1 MADISADPY
10 GWSTTEGSNS
20 PAGSVNVGPGLDDNL
35 RAIQAGV
42 KTLRTRLSSVS
53 GTNTITASIANV
65 AAYAAGQQFSFTPAS
80 DNSGATTIN
89 INSLGAKNIFA
100 NGVALAGGELRS
112 GIPVVVEY
120 DGTQFNILGL
130 SPAVP
135 LYGGIGKNAII
146 GGDFST
152 NPWQRGTSFSSVAA
166 NAYTADRWIYGKTGA
181 MVHDIS
187 KAADAPTVA
196 QAGRLTNHCLL
207 VDCTTVDSSIA
218 AGDFCYVGQF
228 IEGYNFLPLA
238 QRTMTLSFWHKHTK
252 TGTYCVAVKN
262 SGTDRTYVAEY
273 TQDTTDT
280 WERAT
285 VTITA
290 SPSAGTWDYTTGIG
304 LYVLFPLVCGVT
316 FQTTASAWQT
326 GNFIGTANQ
335 VNACDSTSNNFK
347 LALVQLEAGSVA
359 TEFEARQVQVERMLC
374 ERYLPAFQSQ
384 SGSAIIAAGGGGLC
398 FSTTEA
404 VIQVPLRVS
413 PRIPPTGVTVSN
425 ATHFG
430 VYSSAL
436 AAVALS
442 ALTFGSASDRMV
454 NLAATVAAGLTAG
467 DSTALLSS
475 STSAQLLFTGCEL

>member
-152 NPWQRGTSFSSVAA
+152 ARWCMTSARRPMRRLLPKQGGSRTIACWWTARRLIPVSLPETFATSGSSSRATTSF
-166 NAYTADRWIYGKTGA
+166 R
-181 MVHDIS
+181 
-187 KAADAPTVA
+187 
-196 QAGRLTNHCLL
+196 
-207 VDCTTVDSSIA
+207 
-218 AGDFCYVGQF
+218 
-228 IEGYNFLPLA
+228 
-238 QRTMTLSFWHKHTK
+238 
-252 TGTYCVAVKN
+252 
-262 SGTDRTYVAEY
+262 
-273 TQDTTDT
+273 
-280 WERAT
+280 
-285 VTITA
+285 
-290 SPSAGTWDYTTGIG
+290 
-304 LYVLFPLVCGVT
+304 
-316 FQTTASAWQT
+316 
-326 GNFIGTANQ
+326 
-335 VNACDSTSNNFK
+335 
-347 LALVQLEAGSVA
+347 
-359 TEFEARQVQVERMLC
+359 
-374 ERYLPAFQSQ
+374 
-384 SGSAIIAAGGGGLC
+384 
-398 FSTTEA
+398 
-404 VIQVPLRVS
+404 
-413 PRIPPTGVTVSN
+413 
-425 ATHFG
+425 
-430 VYSSAL
+430 
-436 AAVALS
+436 
-442 ALTFGSASDRMV
+442 
-454 NLAATVAAGLTAG
+454 
-467 DSTALLSS
+467 
-475 STSAQLLFTGCEL
+475 